1 MVNDKTSFMLT
12 LFILTVLVL
21 ASNVQAVFLGITD
34 MSDTVMLGETTDFNM
49 FIDIEQDEII
59 PLKEIN
65 ITMVGEYG
73 LNKECTFYP
82 NGTKTSFCPFLDVEP
97 VYNSGTSEG
106 DRFGFDHIL
115 GTGQSYGYGY
125 GYGYGPEQKDELK
138 YKVTLNTSK
147 GIWFTVGDYSFTMG
161 TAANNFS
168 EGGDYEHVYQSDP
181 VPIELL
187 NPCEHIIVLG
197 IGIDADTLTDFMLK
211 FFMRI
216 DLNHDCVIGEDE
228 YPWYP

>member
-34 MSDTVMLGETTDFNM
+34 MSDTVMLGDTTDFNM

-65 ITMVGEYG
+65 ITMVDEYG
-73 LNKECTFYP
+73 LKRQCTFYP
-82 NGTKTSFCPFLDVEP
+82 DGTKTGICPFMDVEL
-97 VYNSGTSEG
+97 VYNSGTTTG

-138 YKVTLNTSK
+138 YKVTVNTSK
-147 GIWFTVGDYSFTMG
+147 GIWFTVGDYNFTMEA
-161 TAANNFS
+161 AANNFN
-168 EGGDYEHVYQSDP
+168 EGGNYEHVYLSDP
-181 VPIELL
+181 VFIEVL
-187 NPCEHIIVLG
+187 NPCEYITIFGMLVDVDRLP
-197 IGIDADTLTDFMLK
+197 DFMLR

-216 DLNHDCVIGEDE
+216 DLNHDCVIGKDE
-228 YPWYP
+228 YPEYF